1 MKALLALLVI
11 GNLLLYGWFQGWMSP
26 YGGDGR
32 EPQRMA
38 RQVMPE
44 RIRIVQGQ
52 APADGAAAQRPGIE
66 GRESASVEPADAT
79 GSAASGAQPG
89 SVLPMPPEAPAG
101 SALQAALTQ
110 PAWVAAG
117 CTELG
122 PLTEIQALA
131 AQTALAGQAIHATMI
146 LPSGT
151 ETWWV
156 YVWPPAGE
164 AQARLEGIRAR
175 KIADEVVL
183 MREGGLRGA
192 IVMGRFK
199 EVGNA
204 VALQRKLIL
213 AGETDVR
220 LAARGGPPSTT
231 VLRIQAGSPESLRGA
246 AGAGSGPLALAA
258 SPFSEALAAQLE
270 QQRDTLRAAG
280 SPATLRGCPADQATA
295 FSSRR

>member
-1 MKALLALLVI
+1 MKVLLALLAI
-11 GNLLLYGWFQGWMSP
+11 GNLLLYGWFQGWLAP

-44 RIRIVQGQ
+44 RVRIGPTETPAQDPAKTP
-52 APADGAAAQRPGIE
+52 APA
-66 GRESASVEPADAT
+66 
-79 GSAASGAQPG
+79 G

-101 SALQAALTQ
+101 SALQAAST
-110 PAWVAAG
+110 PSPWSADG

-122 PLTEIQALA
+122 PLTEAQALSI
-131 AQTALAGQAIHATMI
+131 QTAIAQPGIYATML
-146 LPSGT
+146 LPAGI

-156 YVWPPAGE
+156 YLWPSAGE
-164 AQARLEGIRAR
+164 AQARLDALRAR
-175 KIADEVVL
+175 KLVDEVVL

-199 EVGNA
+199 EVANA
-204 VALQRKLIL
+204 LALQRRLIL

-220 LAARGGPPSTT
+220 LAARGGPPATT
-231 VLRIQAGSPESLRGA
+231 LLRIQGSSSDALRTA
-246 AGAGSGPLALAA
+246 AAEGSGPLRLPPV
-258 SPFSEALAAQLE
+258 PFSESMAGLLE

-280 SPATLRGCPADQATA
+280 SPATLRACPADQATA